1 MAMESCDTEVALLR
15 KALAAGL
22 LMNAVQL
29 VDTAADISDP
39 SSAGVNIYRILRSTG
54 PGLAFYSFIL
64 PPQIPVH
71 CSVST
76 CMHARP
82 LLRMCIV
89 PGGKCC
95 NAKRH

>member
-1 MAMESCDTEVALLR
+1 MESCDTEVVLLR

-54 PGLAFYSFIL
+54 PGCL
-64 PPQIPVH
+64 PQPHSLPVNP
-71 CSVST
+71 C
-76 CMHARP
+76 P
-82 LLRMCIV
+82 LLCENLYACMS
-89 PGGKCC
+89 
-95 NAKRH
+95 